1 MPSTYTNLGLEK
13 QATGENANTWGD
25 ITNTNIDMVD
35 EALSGIYS
43 ISSSATSQT
52 VSAPSDGT
60 ASQQTR
66 FATYIY
72 SGSPSGAV
80 TVTLPTGVKKV
91 VNVVNNYSHNITFQ
105 IGSNTT
111 TTTVFANSSGIIHSD
126 GANNVYSLSAGSSQQ
141 LRNGANVKAEAT
153 STGVTITGALNT
165 TSIVSSSNGNI
176 ALTPDG
182 TGDVH
187 GRTSASWRQ
196 DANVTVTTNGT
207 GDLTLNTNAGTNS
220 GSLVI
225 ADGANNNV
233 TLTANGSGKIVCQSK
248 TEFGSDLQ
256 LNGTTSNWTIE
267 VDSDDHLLFKYNG
280 TAVFALQ
287 DTGTV
292 IAADDITAFGTPT

>member
-1 MPSTYTNLGLEK
+1 MQLDADTVRV
-13 QATGENANTWGD
+13 GD
-25 ITNTNIDMVD
+25 
-35 EALSGIYS
+35 
-43 ISSSATSQT
+43 
-52 VSAPSDGT
+52 
-60 ASQQTR
+60 
-66 FATYIY
+66 
-72 SGSPSGAV
+72 
-80 TVTLPTGVKKV
+80 
-91 VNVVNNYSHNITFQ
+91 
-105 IGSNTT
+105 
-111 TTTVFANSSGIIHSD
+111 
-126 GANNVYSLSAGSSQQ
+126 
-141 LRNGANVKAEAT
+141 
-153 STGVTITGALNT
+153 
-165 TSIVSSSNGNI
+165 
-176 ALTPDG
+176 
-182 TGDVH
+182 
-187 GRTSASWRQ
+187 Q